1 MLLEVF
7 DTARSRLL
15 KALLSAGLLAGTLAA
30 EAEWQ
35 PYGSTALG
43 GERYYLDPSTIQPT
57 SVGFAA
63 VVLSNYPVPI
73 KESFGTFQSVRSEVE
88 MDCKNHQ
95 LRDIGIQFYR
105 QPMGKGR
112 LIFQAMGTGGFQS
125 WPPGSLNEILHELIC
140 K

>member
-1 MLLEVF
+1 
-7 DTARSRLL
+7 LL
-15 KALLSAGLLAGTLAA
+15 KALLSAGLLTGTLAV

-35 PYGSTALG
+35 PYGSTVVG

-57 SVGFAA
+57 SIGFAA

>member
-1 MLLEVF
+1 MLLAVF

-15 KALLSAGLLAGTLAA
+15 KALLSAGLLTGTLAV

-35 PYGSTALG
+35 PYGSTVVG
-43 GERYYLDPSTIQPT
+43 GERYYLDPSTIQPS
-57 SVGFAA
+57 SVG
-63 VVLSNYPVPI
+63 
-73 KESFGTFQSVRSEVE
+73 SEVE

-125 WPPGSLNEILHELIC
+125 WPPGSLNEILRELIC